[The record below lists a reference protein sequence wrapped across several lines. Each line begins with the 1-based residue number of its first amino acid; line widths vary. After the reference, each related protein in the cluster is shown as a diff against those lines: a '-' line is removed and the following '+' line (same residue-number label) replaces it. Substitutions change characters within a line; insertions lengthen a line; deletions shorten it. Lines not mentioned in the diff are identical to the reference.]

1 MRKEIPAPGLP
12 ERGDAAAGAA
22 EGVFDGRDGRMGLC
36 RLISTHASGSIP
48 GRHFAPACGAG
59 DVGVEPPPS

>member
-22 EGVFDGRDGRMGLC
+22 DGYL
-36 RLISTHASGSIP
+36 T
-48 GRHFAPACGAG
+48 
-59 DVGVEPPPS
+59 VGQYVIRAIEIHVSRV